1 VDATLRAEDL
11 YHTGV
16 VVPDLEAAMARL
28 SAVTGVAWTRVLE
41 GTMTIRLASGDRS
54 MDLRYAYTL
63 DAPYV
68 EFVQAVPGTPWEP
81 SASGAAHHVGYFCDD
96 LAATSAALA
105 ERGFARE
112 ACGVVDD
119 EIAVFAFHRD
129 TSGVRLEI
137 LERARIPDFP
147 AHVRSLAASTG

>member
-1 VDATLRAEDL
+1 VEPILRTADL

-28 SAVTGVAWTRVLE
+28 SAVTGVGWTRVLE
-41 GTMTIRLASGDRS
+41 GTMTIRLADGDRS

-63 DAPYV
+63 EAPYT
-68 EFVQAVPGTPWEP
+68 EYVQAVPGTPWEP
-81 SASGAAHHVGYFCDD
+81 SASGAAHHLGYFCDD
-96 LAATSAALA
+96 LAATSAALE

-129 TSGVRLEI
+129 PSGVRLEI
-137 LERARIPDFP
+137 LERARIPDF
-147 AHVRSLAASTG
+147 AVHVRSRAASAG